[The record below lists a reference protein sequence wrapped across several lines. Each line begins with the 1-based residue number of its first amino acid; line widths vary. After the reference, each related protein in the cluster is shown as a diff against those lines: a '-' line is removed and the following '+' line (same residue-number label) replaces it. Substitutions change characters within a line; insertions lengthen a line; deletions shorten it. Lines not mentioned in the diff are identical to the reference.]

1 MRTLNNINSSF
12 DSSSRT
18 STTGLAARRS
28 AKPVPIA
35 TSASANKLPIVASS
49 KPLPRT
55 PTSTTNKLPPAQAR
69 PGRFHSSASSTTSVA
84 RSSTGTA
91 ISSHGSKQHVLA
103 LTATKI
109 STRSTPSS
117 SVTPKMPPG
126 GDSRPRPPQLSAA
139 AAKNVGRTP
148 LTPKIASSAKGPSIA
163 APLARRSTQGLP
175 SGLPYRDD
183 TASPS
188 VYLTSSVTPRSGS
201 RSSRAVESNHTTP
214 NGTPNPDRDGWDPRA
229 SLTSSSGRPSLTR
242 SDSPADP
249 DSKFFRASDA
259 QGPSQPTSRP
269 STASHRHSSTST
281 FFYANGN
288 NPESKRTMSPPVTSP
303 FTPILSSTP
312 EPTPTKFFYANGAP
326 DLKPSG
332 QSSGPSSTNSST
344 SRLQSGRPST
354 GNSAS
359 GHSNHTYSM
368 PPRPHS
374 PIKTAQPS
382 PSILK
387 NTGTPGLNS
396 RTQLAAA
403 TNTTSPTGLA
413 PAATVNSK
421 RRVSIESAP
430 RKLRGHART
439 GSVPNFDPSHS
450 PRMPMSP
457 PRLHS
462 EPASPPRSPGSSQPA
477 LTMASILQVAEE
489 LADEEEAQD
498 DEESQPE
505 VQSPTKSNNSSDPV
519 NELVANA
526 RRERKV
532 QDLEITNA
540 SLEAINRT
548 LERQLR
554 KQNAEIRRYKRL
566 SRAGHLSAA
575 PSEAPSRVPSEVLA
589 EPPVSLTLADLSE
602 EDSAAPSEDEE
613 EHDSLDDSDLSMTD
627 SVSASDALDPNDEKT
642 LEKAAARRRRDER
655 RLQLDLSKHR
665 ELLVDSQK
673 INQSI
678 KRCLNWTE
686 ILIKEGQKA
695 LDYKVRICDVEF
707 GGHVLPP
714 LGDDEDEDLDDDIL
728 TQDDDLDQDTEDTGL
743 EPPLPWEKS
752 SQDRDSGIEL
762 QAEGN

>member
-1 MRTLNNINSSF
+1 MRTLNNVNSSF
-12 DSSSRT
+12 DSSSRP
-18 STTGLAARRS
+18 SIAARRS
-28 AKPVPIA
+28 AKPVDLA
-35 TSASANKLPIVASS
+35 TSTPANKLVAAS

-55 PTSTTNKLPPAQAR
+55 PTTKLPTTTTQAR
-69 PGRFHSSASSTTSVA
+69 PRFHSSASSTTSIS
-84 RSSTGTA
+84 RSSPAAA
-91 ISSHGSKQHVLA
+91 ISYHDSKQHVLA
-103 LTATKI
+103 LTATRT
-109 STRSTPSS
+109 STRSTSS
-117 SVTPKMPPG
+117 SSAPSKMPP

-163 APLARRSTQGLP
+163 APLARRSTQNLP
-175 SGLPYRDD
+175 VGPPYRDD
-183 TASPS
+183 TASPGL
-188 VYLTSSVTPRSGS
+188 YLTSSVTPRSGS
-201 RSSRAVESNHTTP
+201 RAGRAGESNNSTP

-229 SLTSSSGRPSLTR
+229 SLTSSSGRPSLSR
-242 SDSPADP
+242 ADSPADP

-259 QGPSQPTSRP
+259 QGTSQPSSRP
-269 STASHRHSSTST
+269 STGSHRHSST

-288 NPESKRTMSPPVTSP
+288 NAESKRTMSPPATSP

-326 DLKPSG
+326 DLKPG
-332 QSSGPSSTNSST
+332 TQNSGPSSASSSA
-344 SRLQSGRPST
+344 SRLQTGRPST

-359 GHSNHTYSM
+359 GHSTHTYAL

-374 PIKTAQPS
+374 PIKIAQPS

-396 RTQLAAA
+396 RTQLPSASHI
-403 TNTTSPTGLA
+403 TSPTSLA
-413 PAATVNSK
+413 PAATVNPK

-430 RKLRGHART
+430 RKLKGHARA

-450 PRMPMSP
+450 LRMPMSP

-477 LTMASILQVAEE
+477 LTMASILQVAED
-489 LADEEEAQD
+489 LADEEEVQD
-498 DEESQPE
+498 DGSQPE
-505 VQSPTKSNNSSDPV
+505 VQSPTKSTNSADPV

-554 KQNAEIRRYKRL
+554 KQTAEIRRYKRL
-566 SRAGHLSAA
+566 SRSGHLSAVA
-575 PSEAPSRVPSEVLA
+575 SATSSRVPSEALA
-589 EPPVSLTLADLSE
+589 EPPISLSLADLSE
-602 EDSAAPSEDEE
+602 EDSGPPSEDE

-627 SVSASDALDPNDEKT
+627 SVSISDPLDPHDEKA

-695 LDYKVRICDVEF
+695 LDYKVRVCDVDF

-714 LGDDEDEDLDDDIL
+714 PNEDDFDEDDDIL
-728 TQDDDLDQDTEDTGL
+728 SQDGDLDQDTEDTGL

-762 QAEGN
+762 QADGN

>member
-35 TSASANKLPIVASS
+35 TSASANKLVASS

-55 PTSTTNKLPPAQAR
+55 PTTNKLPAQAR
-69 PGRFHSSASSTTSVA
+69 PRFQSSASSTTSVA
-84 RSSTGTA
+84 RSSTATT
-91 ISSHGSKQHVLA
+91 ISYHGPKQHVLA
-103 LTATKI
+103 LTATKT
-109 STRSTPSS
+109 STRSTSSS

-201 RSSRAVESNHTTP
+201 RSSRAAESNHTTP

-249 DSKFFRASDA
+249 DSKFFRASDV
-259 QGPSQPTSRP
+259 QGTSQSSNRP
-269 STASHRHSSTST
+269 STGTHRHSST
-281 FFYANGN
+281 FLYASASNA
-288 NPESKRTMSPPVTSP
+288 ESKRTMSPPATSP

-312 EPTPTKFFYANGAP
+312 EPTSSKFFYANDAP

-332 QSSGPSSTNSST
+332 QNSGPSSTNSST

-359 GHSNHTYSM
+359 GHSSHTYSL

-374 PIKTAQPS
+374 PIKIAQPS

-396 RTQLAAA
+396 RPQLASA
-403 TNTTSPTGLA
+403 TNITSPTSLA
-413 PAATVNSK
+413 PAATVNPK

-498 DEESQPE
+498 DEGSQPE
-505 VQSPTKSNNSSDPV
+505 VQSPTKSTNSSDPV

-554 KQNAEIRRYKRL
+554 KQTAEIRRYKRL
-566 SRAGHLSAA
+566 SRAGHLSAV
-575 PSEAPSRVPSEVLA
+575 PSATSSRVPSEVLV

-602 EDSAAPSEDEE
+602 EDSAPPSEDE
-613 EHDSLDDSDLSMTD
+613 EHDSLDDSDISMTD

-695 LDYKVRICDVEF
+695 LDYKVRICDVDF

-714 LGDDEDEDLDDDIL
+714 PNDDGDEDEDDEIL
-728 TQDDDLDQDTEDTGL
+728 TQDDDLDLDTEDTGL